1 MISTASS
8 IGGTDGQNLKKI
20 ERDYDC
26 GFWKVVSL
34 TVFQSSFLLVVTFDI
49 MLERHLFDTKL

>member
-1 MISTASS
+1 M
-8 IGGTDGQNLKKI
+8 KKI